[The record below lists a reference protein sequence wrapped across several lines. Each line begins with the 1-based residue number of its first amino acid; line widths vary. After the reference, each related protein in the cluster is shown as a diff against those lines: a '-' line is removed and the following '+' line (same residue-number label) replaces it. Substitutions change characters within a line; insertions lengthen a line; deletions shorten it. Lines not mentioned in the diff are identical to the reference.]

1 MMGAEDGKTAHLP
14 PAGPLPVQTGW
25 EPPGVSW
32 GPLSSAPAPAPALL
46 LRSTVLH
53 FSRTLWSNSP
63 GKSTWPRSQELSFHF
78 GAGETDEGSPPS
90 PASGR
95 GATERRSLRL
105 PSLFFLKYI
114 RPKAFSCDPGC
125 CRGAGLT
132 PGLGTSTCCKCG
144 QKEKKSIHQRD

>member
-1 MMGAEDGKTAHLP
+1 MGAEDGKTAHLP

-63 GKSTWPRSQELSFHF
+63 GKSTWPRSQELSFRF
-78 GAGETDEGSPPS
+78 GAGETDEGSPPARPLEGEQQS
-90 PASGR
+90 PGAS
-95 GATERRSLRL
+95 ASLLFSFLNIFDRR
-105 PSLFFLKYI
+105 PSLVTLV
-114 RPKAFSCDPGC
+114 A
-125 CRGAGLT
+125 AGV
-132 PGLGTSTCCKCG
+132 PV
-144 QKEKKSIHQRD
+144 